1 MQHEKFHYKDLTQL
15 RTELERLGISL
26 PLSENLACLQEPLTL
41 QDGHTV
47 QGRIAIQPMEGCDGN
62 ADGSPAELT
71 LRRYRRFAG
80 SGAGLIW
87 AEAVAVTP
95 EGRANPRQL
104 WLTEDNLDAFKAMT
118 EQIREISLKENGFA
132 PLIILQATHSG
143 RYSKPT
149 GTPAPIIA
157 YQNPLFEKD
166 APIDPA
172 RIITD
177 DRLKELEEAYGKT
190 ARLAEAAGFDGVDI
204 KACHRYLV
212 SELLSA
218 YNRPGAYGGSFENRT
233 RFYRNALSS
242 AKAHVSGR
250 MLITSRLNVYDGFPY
265 PYGFG
270 VSPAGG
276 LQPDLTEPIRL
287 VKALREEMGME
298 LLDIT
303 IGNPYVNPHVNRP
316 YDAGPYVPE
325 EHPLEGVA
333 RMFACIGQIA
343 RAVPEMK
350 IISSGHSYLRQLAP
364 YLAAGAVETGV
375 SAMAGFGREFFA
387 YPDCPKD
394 LFKTGALAPEKC
406 CIACGKCS
414 ELMRAGSMAGCV
426 VRDAETYLPLYQR
439 DVLKR

>member
-15 RTELERLGISL
+15 RAELERLGISL

-276 LQPDLTEPIRL
+276 LQPDLAEPIRL

-343 RAVPEMK
+343 RAVPGMK

-387 YPDCPKD
+387 YPDFPRD